1 MTDDKKPTN
10 LVSIDCAKK
19 PTEEEEILQESIEEM
34 LTHLDMLT
42 EKVMAGEIAH
52 LTALTE
58 ETGTGSCGIS
68 VSGYPDNAHK
78 MYYQL
83 SRYVPSMYEQMYL
96 AHEYEEG
103 ED

>member
-1 MTDDKKPTN
+1 MSNKRHQK
-10 LVSIDCAKK
+10 SRKERRQEK
-19 PTEEEEILQESIEEM
+19 GEEILQESIEEM

-42 EKVMAGEIAH
+42 EKVISGEIAH

-96 AHEYEEG
+96 AHEYIDEE
-103 ED
+103 D